1 MRATVIKAFRD
12 KENGRVYR
20 KRDIISISKAR
31 FDTLKGKFVTEA
43 PANAKLTPKRDDN
56 GQCIICKN
64 KV

>member
-1 MRATVIKAFRD
+1 MRAFVIKQFRD
-12 KENGRVYR
+12 KENGRFYR
-20 KRDIISISKAR
+20 RRDVITISKSR
-31 FDTLKGKFVTEA
+31 FDDLKDKFVTDA

>member
-12 KENGRVYR
+12 KGNGRVHR
-20 KRDIISISKAR
+20 KRDVITISKSR
-31 FDTLKGKFVTEA
+31 FDDLKGKFVDEA
-43 PANAKLTPKRDDN
+43 PKDAKLTPKRDNN